1 METISLDGNITG
13 WNQEAENV
21 YGYSVGEV
29 LGKPVSI
36 VTPPHLDK
44 ETIKLIEEIMH
55 GKKVQHYETLRLRKD
70 GTTIYVSITLSPVF
84 DSYGKL
90 IAISFISRDIT
101 ERKKIEE
108 KLRESEEKYRNI
120 VETANEGI
128 SIVDAE
134 ERITFVNKK
143 IEDMFGYSSEELIG
157 GSMWDLLSDESK
169 TIIKQMLEKGWKNVN
184 ESFEIK
190 FIHKDGYPVWTYT
203 NSKSLFDKDGK
214 FFGTMN
220 LHTDITKRK
229 EAEEALRN
237 FEIARKKE
245 IHHRIKNNLQVICS
259 LLDLQAEKFRS
270 RESAEDTEVLN
281 AFIESQNRVMSI
293 ALIHE
298 ELHEGRGTDTLN
310 FSPYLEKLVEN
321 LFQTYILENVNTSLD
336 IKLEENIFFDMD
348 TAIPLGIIVN
358 ELVSNSLKY
367 AFSGRDYGEI
377 QIKLYREDSAEHE
390 NKEQRVIKESY
401 GGTNVILIVSDN
413 GIGIPEDFNLEDSS
427 SLGLQLVKI
436 LVDQLEGQIELN
448 RDSGTEFTIRFTVQ
462 I

>member
-1 METISLDGNITG
+1 
-13 WNQEAENV
+13 
-21 YGYSVGEV
+21 
-29 LGKPVSI
+29 
-36 VTPPHLDK
+36 
-44 ETIKLIEEIMH
+44 
-55 GKKVQHYETLRLRKD
+55 
-70 GTTIYVSITLSPVF
+70 
-84 DSYGKL
+84 
-90 IAISFISRDIT
+90 
-101 ERKKIEE
+101 
-108 KLRESEEKYRNI
+108 
-120 VETANEGI
+120 
-128 SIVDAE
+128 
-134 ERITFVNKK
+134 
-143 IEDMFGYSSEELIG
+143 
-157 GSMWDLLSDESK
+157 
-169 TIIKQMLEKGWKNVN
+169 
-184 ESFEIK
+184 
-190 FIHKDGYPVWTYT
+190 
-203 NSKSLFDKDGK
+203 
-214 FFGTMN
+214 
-220 LHTDITKRK
+220 
-229 EAEEALRN
+229 
-237 FEIARKKE
+237 
-245 IHHRIKNNLQVICS
+245 
-259 LLDLQAEKFRS
+259 
-270 RESAEDTEVLN
+270 
-281 AFIESQNRVMSI
+281 MSI

-336 IKLEENIFFDMD
+336 ITLEENIFFDMD

-448 RDSGTEFTIRFTVQ
+448 RDSETEFTIRFTVQ